1 MLGPPGAGKGTQA
14 ERFARDRRVPRVSTG
29 DVLRQAQV
37 EDEAAHR
44 RAKSLMDAGHL
55 VDDGLVIGIVKDRL
69 RHSDAS
75 AGFVLDG
82 FPRTLVQAEALDHL
96 LDDRE
101 PLVVVDIEVPEA
113 RLIERLRNRRV
124 CRACGM
130 PAAAG
135 AIRCASCG
143 GELVPRSDDDFGIVR
158 ERLRV
163 YARESQPIVE
173 FYRRR
178 PTFRSVDGD
187 QAQEAVAKDI
197 AAAVA
202 SVVGGR

>member
-1 MLGPPGAGKGTQA
+1 
-14 ERFARDRRVPRVSTG
+14 
-29 DVLRQAQV
+29 
-37 EDEAAHR
+37 
-44 RAKSLMDAGHL
+44 
-55 VDDGLVIGIVKDRL
+55 
-69 RHSDAS
+69 
-75 AGFVLDG
+75 
-82 FPRTLVQAEALDHL
+82 VQAEALDHL